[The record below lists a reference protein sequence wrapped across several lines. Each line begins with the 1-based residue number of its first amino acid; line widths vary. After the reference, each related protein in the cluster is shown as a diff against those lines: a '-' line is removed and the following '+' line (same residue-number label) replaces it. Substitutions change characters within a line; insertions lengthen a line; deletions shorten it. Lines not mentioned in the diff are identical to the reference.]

1 MDEYLKLK
9 RLKIQKTVTYPHR
22 IKISITIHL
31 Y

>member
-1 MDEYLKLK
+1 MDAYLKFK
-9 RLKIQKTVTYPHR
+9 RIKIKKTVTYPNW